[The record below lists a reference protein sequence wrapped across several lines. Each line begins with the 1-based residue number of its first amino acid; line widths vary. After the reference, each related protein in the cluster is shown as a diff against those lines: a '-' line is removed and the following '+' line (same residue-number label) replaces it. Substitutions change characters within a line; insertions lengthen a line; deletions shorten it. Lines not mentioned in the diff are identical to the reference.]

1 MKASEMT
8 KFVFAGFGGQ
18 GVLFI
23 GKVTAQAAM
32 LAHKQVTWIPSY
44 GPEMRGGTANC
55 SVIVSEKKIGSPTVA
70 QPDVAVVMNVAS
82 YEKYLNLVAPGGILF
97 VNSSIIP
104 ELTGRDDIRMVRVPV
119 NKIAHELG
127 NDKVAN
133 IVMLG
138 AMQALAP
145 VIPGEAIEQALLE
158 LAGKKPEL
166 AELNTRALKT
176 GKEYARKKQGTCPPV
191 SVSAYEKV

>member
-1 MKASEMT
+1 MKATQMT

-32 LAHKQVTWIPSY
+32 LAKKYVTWIPSY

-55 SVIVSEKKIGSPTVA
+55 SVVVSEKKIGSPTVA
-70 QPDVAVVMNVAS
+70 QPDIAVVMNVAS
-82 YEKYLNLVAPGGILF
+82 YEKYINLVVPGGTLF

-104 ELTGRDDIRMVRVPV
+104 ELSGREDLRIVQIPV
-119 NKIAHELG
+119 NEIAHQLG

-138 AMQALAP
+138 AMQELAP
-145 VIPGEAIEQALLE
+145 VIPEEAMDQALLE

-166 AELNTRALKT
+166 AELNAQALKA
-176 GKEYARKKQGTCPPV
+176 GKEYVRK
-191 SVSAYEKV
+191 

>member
-1 MKASEMT
+1 MKASQMT

-32 LAHKQVTWIPSY
+32 LAQKHVTWIPSY

-55 SVIVSEKKIGSPTVA
+55 SVIVSEKKIGSPTVT
-70 QPDVAVVMNVAS
+70 QPDIAVVMNMAS
-82 YEKYLNLVAPGGILF
+82 YQKYLNLVAPGGILF
-97 VNSSIIP
+97 ANSSIIP
-104 ELTGRDDIRMVRVPV
+104 ELTGRDDIRIVRVPV
-119 NKIAHELG
+119 NDIAHELG

-145 VIPGEAIEQALLE
+145 VIPEKAMDQALLE

-176 GKEYARKKQGTCPPV
+176 GKEYTGK
-191 SVSAYEKV
+191 